1 MQGHKS
7 ELRPELPPEPAGI
20 VSVNSRGGT
29 SNGMTGKLAFVLLI
43 AGLVIIGAL
52 IAFNGYRKV
61 KKAEEAESKI
71 AAGSGGKPADPGKR
85 RVFSTDPPPL
95 PGATVAKEDMA
106 AASASPVHCPDNTIG
121 QPLRGPDGKPMTSPS
136 GQAIRVCRNGQVVVP
151 AVLSM
156 PGEPG
161 QPIPV
166 ISNSPSR
173 SSAAPAPVSPVSP
186 VSRYD
191 GDVMLPE
198 NGNASVAPT
207 LDPSNPYIQALLRS
221 SSVPGGATGAA
232 QESTPAH
239 LGQAG
244 RADSNV
250 EDSLGSL
257 LKGNKTKA
265 VAARMIGNRDMIL
278 PEGRSIDC
286 NLSVRIINEV
296 SGKATC
302 VLSSNVYSDNGRVV
316 LAERGSTAVGEYV
329 ALTAQGQRRLF
340 VLWTRLQTPNGVV
353 IDVNSPA
360 TDSLG
365 TSGLPGEVDN
375 RWPERIGA
383 AVLLSLVEDAIAYE
397 TAKASGENG
406 NSGASGIALLQS
418 TTQTGHSLAE
428 RILAS
433 TINIKP
439 TIYKHQGD
447 RASIFVSRDL
457 DFGSVYAL
465 RAK

>member
-1 MQGHKS
+1 MQDHKS
-7 ELRPELPPEPAGI
+7 ALRPELLPEPTGI

-29 SNGMTGKLAFVLLI
+29 SNGMTGKLAFVLLV

-52 IAFNGYRKV
+52 MAFNGYRKA

-71 AAGSGGKPADPGKR
+71 AAGSGGKLADLGKR
-85 RVFSTDPPPL
+85 RVFNTDPPPL
-95 PGATVAKEDMA
+95 QGAPAAKVDIA
-106 AASASPVHCPDNTIG
+106 AASGGPAHCPDNTTG
-121 QPLRGPDGKPMTSPS
+121 QLLRGPFGKPMTSPT
-136 GQAIRVCRNGQVVVP
+136 GQAIRVCGNGQVVVP
-151 AVLSM
+151 AIVPM

-166 ISNSPSR
+166 ISNSASR
-173 SSAAPAPVSPVSP
+173 SPTAPSTVSP

-198 NGNASVAPT
+198 NGNSSVAPA
-207 LDPSNPYIQALLRS
+207 LDPNNPYIQALLRS

-232 QESTPAH
+232 QESAPIH
-239 LGQAG
+239 PSQAT
-244 RADSNV
+244 RADANV
-250 EDSLGSL
+250 EGSLGSL
-257 LKGNKTKA
+257 LKGNETKA
-265 VAARMIGNRDMIL
+265 VVARMIGNRDMIL

-302 VLSSNVYSDNGRVV
+302 VLSSNVYGDNGRVV
-316 LAERGSTAVGEYV
+316 LAERGSTAVGEYI

-353 IDVNSPA
+353 INVNSPA
-360 TDSLG
+360 ADSLG

-375 RWPERIGA
+375 RWSERIGA

-406 NSGASGIALLQS
+406 NGSASGIALLQS

-457 DFGSVYAL
+457 DFASVYAL

>member
-1 MQGHKS
+1 MQNHKPD
-7 ELRPELPPEPAGI
+7 LRPELPPEPTGI

-29 SNGMTGKLAFVLLI
+29 SNGMTGKLAFVLLV

-52 IAFNGYRKV
+52 MAFNGYRKA
-61 KKAEEAESKI
+61 KKAEEAESKV
-71 AAGSGGKPADPGKR
+71 AAGSGGKPADTGKR
-85 RVFSTDPPPL
+85 RLFSTDPPPL
-95 PGATVAKEDMA
+95 PGATAAKMDMA
-106 AASASPVHCPDNTIG
+106 AVALGSVHCPDNTTG

-136 GQAIRVCRNGQVVVP
+136 GLTIRVCGNGQVVVP
-151 AVLSM
+151 AIVPM

-166 ISNSPSR
+166 ISNSASR
-173 SSAAPAPVSPVSP
+173 GPTAPITASP

-198 NGNASVAPT
+198 NGNASVAPA
-207 LDPSNPYIQALLRS
+207 LDPNNPYIQALLRS
-221 SSVPGGATGAA
+221 SSAPGAATGA
-232 QESTPAH
+232 EKVSTPVRP
-239 LGQAG
+239 GQAI
-244 RADSNV
+244 RADANA
-250 EDSLGSL
+250 EGSLGSL
-257 LKGNKTKA
+257 LKGNEVKA
-265 VAARMIGNRDMIL
+265 IAARMIGNRDMIL

-286 NLSVRIINEV
+286 NLSVRIVNEV

-360 TDSLG
+360 ADSLG
-365 TSGLPGEVDN
+365 TSGLPGEVEN
-375 RWPERIGA
+375 RWSERIGA

-397 TAKASGENG
+397 TAKASRENG
-406 NSGASGIALLQS
+406 NGSASGFAVLQS

>member
-1 MQGHKS
+1 MQGHKPD
-7 ELRPELPPEPAGI
+7 LGLELPPEPTGI

-29 SNGMTGKLAFVLLI
+29 SNGMSGKLAFVLLV

-52 IAFNGYRKV
+52 MAFNGYRKA

-71 AAGSGGKPADPGKR
+71 AAGNGGKPADPGKR

-95 PGATVAKEDMA
+95 PGAAATKVDMA
-106 AASASPVHCPDNTIG
+106 AAALNPVGCPDNTTG
-121 QPLRGPDGKPMTSPS
+121 QPLRGPDGKPMTSTS
-136 GQAIRVCRNGQVVVP
+136 GQAIRVCGNGQVVVP
-151 AVLSM
+151 AIVPI

-161 QPIPV
+161 QAIPV
-166 ISNSPSR
+166 ISNNASR
-173 SSAAPAPVSPVSP
+173 SPNTPATASA
-186 VSRYD
+186 VSRYE

-198 NGNASVAPT
+198 NGNAPAAPA
-207 LDPSNPYIQALLRS
+207 LDPNNPYIQALLRS
-221 SSVPGGATGAA
+221 SSVPGGATGVSH
-232 QESTPAH
+232 ESAPTH
-239 LGQAG
+239 LRQAI
-244 RADSNV
+244 RADANA
-250 EDSLGSL
+250 EGSLGSL
-257 LKGNKTKA
+257 LKGNEVKA

-353 IDVNSPA
+353 INVNSPA
-360 TDSLG
+360 ADSLG
-365 TSGLPGEVDN
+365 TSGLPGEVEN
-375 RWPERIGA
+375 RWSERIGA

-406 NSGASGIALLQS
+406 NGSSSGIAVLQS

-439 TIYKHQGD
+439 TIYKRQGD